1 MSMWRELLKVIPQVD
16 SAGLND
22 MENKLS
28 KRFAGVAKKF
38 GVGLK
43 RAIMGGGL
51 TALAVGII
59 DKILNP
65 LQETQAAL
73 DRILGQTDDVVT
85 AAKQFETTSGKYFK
99 LQQLALSTGLD
110 EGTLQLL
117 LTKFQT
123 ALAEERAKKPGEQK
137 GTLKEFVGIND
148 TVEAFYQFAQSLQN
162 LEKTNKDDSIL
173 IQKQIFGEK
182 AIGKMASF
190 FQLDM
195 PKRLQE
201 MDAGKTED
209 YTKAFDKL
217 APLEEMSKT
226 LTGKMNLQDVITKGN
241 TIQPEFIQ
249 ANAKLEQQRLDQ
261 ENKRLASYQ
270 SMEKAAI
277 ASEAMKQKLEQIFL
291 NLSQYTPQALGVV
304 QKIENGV
311 GEVKGFLKD
320 VGENVRDVQ
329 KSRMLKGYKG
339 TGRNLNY

>member
-137 GTLKEFVGIND
+137 GTLQNFVNVSD
-148 TVEAFYQFAQSLQN
+148 TTDAFMAFAESLQ
-162 LEKTNKDDSIL
+162 KMDKDSQVL
-173 IQKQIFGEK
+173 VQKQIFGEK

-190 FQLDM
+190 FQLDYG
-195 PKRLQE
+195 KRLSE
-201 MDAGKTED
+201 MGAKMSMD
-209 YTKAFDKL
+209 YTQAFDKL

-226 LTGKMNLQDVITKGN
+226 LTGKRNLQDVITKGN

-270 SMEKAAI
+270 NMEKAAI
-277 ASEAMKQKLEQIFL
+277 ASEQMKAKLEEIFL
-291 NLSQYTPQALGVV
+291 WLSNYTPAALGVV
-304 QKIENGV
+304 NSIESGV
-311 GEVKGFLKD
+311 GTIKDGVKSFGNWMEKFGKSRLLKGF
-320 VGENVRDVQ
+320 
-329 KSRMLKGYKG
+329 KSGHPMY
-339 TGRNLNY
+339 

>member
-1 MSMWRELLKVIPQVD
+1 MSMWHELLKVIPQVD

-22 MENKLS
+22 MEGKLS

-43 RAIMGGGL
+43 RAIMGGGI

-137 GTLKEFVGIND
+137 GTLQNFVNVSD
-148 TVEAFYQFAQSLQN
+148 TTDAFMAFAESLQ
-162 LEKTNKDDSIL
+162 KMDKDSQVL
-173 IQKQIFGEK
+173 VQKQIFGEK

-190 FQLDM
+190 FQLDYG
-195 PKRLQE
+195 KRLSE
-201 MDAGKTED
+201 MGAKMSMD
-209 YTKAFDKL
+209 YTQAFDKL

-226 LTGKMNLQDVITKGN
+226 LTGKRNLQDVITKGG
-241 TIQPEFIQ
+241 TIKEDFIK
-249 ANAKLEQQRLDQ
+249 ANDRLEQQRADI
-261 ENKRLASYQ
+261 ENKRLASYVTLENMQ
-270 SMEKAAI
+270 KDG
-277 ASEAMKQKLEQIFL
+277 EAMKEKIENIFRHL
-291 NLSQYTPQALGVV
+291 AEYTPTAINVMD
-304 QKIENGV
+304 KIENGV
-311 GEVKGFLKD
+311 GEVKTFLKD
-320 VGENVRDVQ
+320 VGEKIRGVQ

-339 TGRNLNY
+339 TGRNVNY